1 MQGDTT
7 LQVDPDQALLSASVS
22 ASSKTVEGAVTALAQ
37 LVNRIINILNNN
49 GLNQDNYQTT
59 NFNVYPNSSWNNG
72 VQTILGQIA
81 TQSFFIVV
89 PFTNSNSSNIGKLI
103 DDLASVNGITLNG
116 LTFDLKSKTVVYQQA
131 RELAFKS
138 AKTKANDY
146 AEALSL
152 KL

>member
-7 LQVDPDQALLSASVS
+7 LQVDPDQALLSASIS

-72 VQTILGQIA
+72 V
-81 TQSFFIVV
+81 
-89 PFTNSNSSNIGKLI
+89 
-103 DDLASVNGITLNG
+103 
-116 LTFDLKSKTVVYQQA
+116 
-131 RELAFKS
+131 
-138 AKTKANDY
+138 
-146 AEALSL
+146 
-152 KL
+152 